1 MKDKKKIIPHILVC
15 YDGSP
20 ASYKILSYLKEFFE
34 DVELEITFL
43 KIISHPASLET
54 VETDIYKK
62 LQKEVLIEKKA
73 KEAFL
78 QAENEL
84 KNVSERLKEKI
95 PAKIYVKILFGNGN
109 IAESIINL
117 SKENLFDGILVG
129 RRGLSKIATY
139 ILGGVTHKLIILSPT
154 PVWLIRGD
162 MWNKKV
168 LVALDLGKTGL
179 KLVDYVSFIFANHKD
194 AEITFFHVF
203 YPFADLKYFE
213 GTIDELIETS
223 KNPEYKEFFIK
234 IKNSIVENEMQPE
247 KIKFKFKRGFLGPAG
262 EIIRTAKKGDYTTI
276 VVGRRGRG
284 KVKEFLLGSVS
295 QKIIS
300 YFEDRA
306 IWVIN

>member
-1 MKDKKKIIPHILVC
+1 MKIQKKIIPHILVC

-20 ASYKILSYLKEFFE
+20 ASHKIPFYLKEIFE
-34 DVELEITFL
+34 GVELEITFL
-43 KIISHPASLET
+43 KIISNPASLET
-54 VETDIYKK
+54 IEINLYKK
-62 LQKEVLIEKKA
+62 LQKEALIEKKA

-84 KNVSERLKEKI
+84 KSVSERLKEKI
-95 PAKIYVKILFGNGN
+95 PAKTYVKVLFRNGN

-139 ILGGVTHKLIILSPT
+139 ILGGVTHKLIILSSI
-154 PVWLIRGD
+154 PVWLIRGN

-168 LVALDLGKTGL
+168 LVALDLGEVGL
-179 KLVDYVSFIFANHKD
+179 RLVDYVSFIFANHKD
-194 AEITFFHVF
+194 IEITFFHVF

-213 GTIDELIETS
+213 GTIDELIKTS

-234 IKNSIVENEMQPE
+234 IKNSIVENGMQPE

-262 EIIRTAKKGDYTTI
+262 EIIRTVKKENYTTI
-276 VVGRRGRG
+276 VIGRRGRG